1 MEASKRDFP
10 EPVFVGGVGRSGTHV
25 MGRLL
30 DAHPRYHRIRTEA
43 RFHAAPGGLPDLC
56 ADRTSMDE
64 FLDRMGDR
72 WWQRGANQ
80 RQGLRRVI
88 GREGFEQALA
98 EFRATFPD
106 DRMEA
111 SRRLVRAL
119 LDPPAAEAGK
129 PAWVEITGHTVE
141 EAPFLCELF
150 PNARFINM
158 VRDGRAV
165 VAGTLKKSD
174 LTDEPKRALKRW
186 EDMVRSAER
195 SMQSLPDGA
204 MLSIFLDDLTAHDR
218 EGTFTRVVEFLE
230 IDDPAPMRKYF
241 EREISAERAHVGAWR
256 ERMAPADARRVDR
269 RYRRLL
275 RRLRRQGIDWAPAPD

>member
-1 MEASKRDFP
+1 MEGSRDFP

-25 MGRLL
+25 MGKLL

-64 FLDRMGDR
+64 FLARMRDR

-88 GREGFEQALA
+88 GREGLEQALA
-98 EFRATFPD
+98 EFQVTFAD
-106 DRMEA
+106 NRTEA

-129 PAWVEITGHTVE
+129 PSWVEITGHTVE
-141 EAPFLCELF
+141 EAPFLYELF

-186 EDMVRSAER
+186 EDMVRAAEA
-195 SMQSLPDGA
+195 SMRSLPDGA

-218 EGTFTRVVEFLE
+218 EGSFARVVEFLE
-230 IDDPAPMRKYF
+230 IDDPAPMREYF

-256 ERMAPADARRVDR
+256 ERMSPSDARRVDR

>member
-1 MEASKRDFP
+1 MVADQREFP

-43 RFHAAPGGLPDLC
+43 RFHAAPGGLADLC

-64 FLDRMGDR
+64 FLDRMRDR

-88 GREGFEQALA
+88 GRDGFERALA
-98 EFRATFPD
+98 EFRAAFRN
-106 DRMEA
+106 DRIGA

-119 LDPPAAEAGK
+119 LDPPAAAAGK

-141 EAPFLCELF
+141 AAPFLHELF
-150 PNARFINM
+150 PNAKFINM

-186 EDMVRSAER
+186 EEMVRAADR
-195 SMQSLPDGA
+195 AMRGLPDGT

-218 EGTFTRVVEFLE
+218 DGTFAQVVDFLE
-230 IDDPAPMRKYF
+230 IDDPAPMREYF
-241 EREISAERAHVGAWR
+241 DREISAERAHVGAWR
-256 ERMAPADARRVDR
+256 ERMAPADARWVDR

-275 RRLRRQGIDWAPAPD
+275 RRMRRQGIRWAPAP